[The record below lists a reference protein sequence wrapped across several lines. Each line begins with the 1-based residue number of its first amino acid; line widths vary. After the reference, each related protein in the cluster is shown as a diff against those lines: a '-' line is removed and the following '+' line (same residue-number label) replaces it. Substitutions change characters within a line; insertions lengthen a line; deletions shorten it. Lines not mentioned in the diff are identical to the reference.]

1 MKKLFVC
8 ALAVGMFTA
17 CSQEETLST
26 QAPMQISFDGAFV
39 SNATRAAEDPSITTA
54 TIDGFDVW
62 AFMDE
67 TSGVVFDGEDVT
79 GSKEAGWTY
88 KNTQYWAPSHTYY
101 FAALA
106 PMNSVNVGYSS
117 TNGGAGNLGLGN
129 ISFKNIDGTED
140 LIYAA
145 TTKTTPAEITSDP
158 GKVSFEFKHLLSKVK
173 FSFTNSFQ
181 NDNAFITVKNI
192 KMTAPSEAQINLN
205 QADWWSSNEDGKG
218 WALTQTEADVTLA
231 FGDME
236 KAKVGEADKSES
248 QYERLT
254 FPAKSSRTYVVT
266 FDVELYMGEVLAYT
280 NTLETTISGAGLKMG
295 YAYNFH
301 AEINADNIV
310 PGDGEGDKLFPIEFD
325 VIEVKDWDK
334 DEETND
340 SYIYDGEEINTESL
354 PFLGINSIAAG
365 ETKELEESAVIAT
378 TLNVAGTLD
387 GKGNTLS
394 AAAEPTDN
402 GMIRPTGG
410 AEIKNVTLDGGNKHA
425 TEERNLRAIF
435 ITSGGE
441 YTFDNV
447 KAIGFGYALN
457 VSTTAAVTLTVN
469 NSTLEGWT
477 SYGTSTT
484 ATFDNVTFTCG
495 TYELLG
501 ADAPYH
507 NGYFRPYGQT
517 TLNNCKFA
525 EGFKIDLSSVG
536 EGKTIK
542 FTNCYYNNVLITAEN
557 INTLDFIENYA
568 AGKVAF

>member
-1 MKKLFVC
+1 MKKILIC

-26 QAPMQISFDGAFV
+26 QAPLQISFDGAFV
-39 SNATRAAEDPSITTA
+39 SNATRAAVDPSITTA

-79 GSKEAGWTY
+79 KSEAGWSY

-117 TNGGAGNLGLGN
+117 TNGGAGTLGLGN

-158 GKVSFEFKHLLSKVK
+158 GKVNLEFKHLLSKVK
-173 FSFTNSFQ
+173 FSFTNGFQ

-192 KMTAPSEAQINLN
+192 KMTAPSTAIINLN
-205 QADWWSSNEDGKG
+205 QEDWWSSNEDGKG
-218 WALTQTEADVTLA
+218 WNLTQHEADVTLA

-236 KAKVGEADKSES
+236 TAKVGEAGKSES

-254 FPAKSSRTYVVT
+254 FPAKNSRTYVVT

-280 NTLETTISGAGLKMG
+280 NTLETTISGAELKMG

-301 AEINADNIV
+301 AEINAKNIV

-325 VIEVKDWDK
+325 VIEVKTWD
-334 DEETND
+334 
-340 SYIYDGEEINTESL
+340 DGNGYNGGIIDTESL
-354 PFLGINSIAAG
+354 PILDITSIAAN
-365 ETKELEESAVIAT
+365 EIKTLEESAVIAT

-387 GKGNTLS
+387 GKGKTLS

-402 GMIRPTGG
+402 GMIRPTDG
-410 AEIKNVTLDGGNKHA
+410 AEIKNVTLDGGNKYA
-425 TEERNLRAIF
+425 TNERNLRAIF
-435 ITSGGE
+435 IQSGGK

-457 VSTTAAVTLTVN
+457 VSTTDAVTLTVK

-495 TYELLG
+495 TYELLP
-501 ADAPYH
+501 AEDNYP

-525 EGFKIDLSSVG
+525 EGFTIDLGSLG
-536 EGKTIK
+536 AEKTVK
-542 FTNCYYNNVLITAEN
+542 FSNCYYNNVLITAEN
-557 INTLDFIENYA
+557 INTLGFIENYA
-568 AGKVAF
+568 EGKVAF

>member
-8 ALAVGMFTA
+8 ALAASMFTA
-17 CSQEETLST
+17 CSLDETIS
-26 QAPMQISFDGAFV
+26 QQSPMQISFDGAFV

-67 TSGVVFDGEDVT
+67 VSGVVFDGEDVT
-79 GSKEAGWTY
+79 KSEAGWSY

-158 GKVSFEFKHLLSKVK
+158 GKVNLEFKHLLSKVK
-173 FSFTNSFQ
+173 FSFTNGFQ

-192 KMTAPSEAQINLN
+192 KMTAPSSAIINLN
-205 QADWWSSNEDGKG
+205 QEDWWSSNEDGKG
-218 WALTQTEADVTLA
+218 WNLTQTEADVTLA

-236 KAKVGEADKSES
+236 TAKVGEAGKSES

-254 FPAKSSRTYVVT
+254 FPAKGSKTYVVT

-280 NTLETTISGAGLKMG
+280 NTLKTTISGAELKMG

-310 PGDGEGDKLFPIEFD
+310 PGDGDGNKLFPIEFE
-325 VIEVKDWDK
+325 VVEVKGWYK
-334 DEETND
+334 GNG
-340 SYIYDGEEINTESL
+340 YDGGKIDTESL
-354 PFLGINSIAAG
+354 PILDVTSIAAG
-365 ETKELEESAVIAT
+365 EVKTLDKSAVIAT

-402 GMIRPTGG
+402 GMIRPTDG
-410 AEIKNVTLDGGNKHA
+410 AEIKNVTLDGGNKYA
-425 TEERNLRAIF
+425 TNERNLRAIY
-435 ITSGGE
+435 ITSGGK

-457 VSTTAAVTLTVN
+457 VSTTAAVTLTVK

-501 ADAPYH
+501 DGGPFH

-517 TLNNCKFA
+517 ALNNCKFA
-525 EGFKIDLSSVG
+525 EGFKIDLGSLG
-536 EGKTIK
+536 EGKTVK
-542 FTNCYYNNVLITAEN
+542 FSNCYYNNVLITAEN
-557 INTLDFIENYA
+557 INTLGFIENNA
-568 AGKVAF
+568 EGKVVF

>member
-1 MKKLFVC
+1 MKKLFIC
-8 ALAVGMFTA
+8 ALAVGLFTA
-17 CSQEETLST
+17 CSQDETIS
-26 QAPMQISFDGAFV
+26 QQSPMQISFDGAFV

-79 GSKEAGWTY
+79 KSEAGWSY
-88 KNTQYWAPSHTYY
+88 KNTQYWAPNHTYY
-101 FAALA
+101 FGALA
-106 PMNSVNVGYSS
+106 PMNSVNVGYNSKDDS
-117 TNGGAGNLGLGN
+117 AGKLGLGT

-158 GKVSFEFKHLLSKVK
+158 GKVNLEFKHLLSKVK
-173 FSFTNSFQ
+173 FSFTNGFQ

-192 KMTAPSEAQINLN
+192 KMTAPSTAIIKLN
-205 QADWWSSNEDGKG
+205 QEDWWSSNEDGKG
-218 WALTQTEADVTLA
+218 WNLTQNEADVTLA

-236 KAKVGEADKSES
+236 TAKVGEAGKSES

-254 FPAKSSRTYVVT
+254 FPAKGSRTYVVT
-266 FDVELYMGEVLAYT
+266 FDVELYMGTVLAYT
-280 NTLETTISGAGLKMG
+280 NTLETTISGAELKMG

-301 AEINADNIV
+301 AEINANNIV

-340 SYIYDGEEINTESL
+340 SYIHEGGEIDTESL
-354 PFLGINSIAAG
+354 PFLEINSIAAD
-365 ETKELEESAVIAT
+365 EIKELEESAVIAT
-378 TLNVAGTLD
+378 TLKVAGTLD
-387 GKGNTLS
+387 GKGYTLS

-402 GMIRPTGG
+402 GMIRPTDE
-410 AEIKNVTLDGGNKHA
+410 AEIKDVTLDGGNKYA
-425 TEERNLRAIF
+425 TNERNLRAIF
-435 ITSGGE
+435 ITSGGK

-457 VSTTAAVTLTVN
+457 VSTTAAVTLTVK

-501 ADAPYH
+501 DDAPYH
-507 NGYFRPYGQT
+507 NGYYRPYGQT

-542 FTNCYYNNVLITAEN
+542 FTDCYYNNVLITAEN
-557 INTLDFIENYA
+557 INTLGFIENYA
-568 AGKVAF
+568 SNKVAF